1 VILTKSFL
9 DAVEYA
15 FYLHAGQKRK
25 GTKTPYLSHL
35 MGVSSLV
42 LEHGG
47 SEDEA
52 IAALLHDAVEDQ
64 GGKDALE
71 AIHTLFGSRVATIV
85 KGCTDAFDTPKP
97 PWKQRKEKYLK
108 HLRKTRNKSVRLV
121 SASDKLHNARAI
133 LADYRQLKEKL
144 WKRFHVGKDQQLWYY
159 GELVKVFQRKGP
171 RSLAVEL
178 EFVVTELKVLTD
190 DEQKNI

>member
-1 VILTKSFL
+1 MILTKRFL

-25 GTKTPYLSHL
+25 GTRTPYLSHL

-47 SEDEA
+47 TEDEA

-64 GGKDALE
+64 GGKDTLE

-108 HLRKTRNKSVRLV
+108 HLLQTGDKSVRLV

-133 LADYRQLKEKL
+133 LADYRQHRENL
-144 WKRFHVGKDQQLWYY
+144 WKRFNVGKNDQLWYY

-171 RSLAVEL
+171 RSPAVEL
-178 EFVVTELKVLTD
+178 DSVVTELKNLAD
-190 DEQKNI
+190 CE

>member
-1 VILTKSFL
+1 MISLILTKRFL

-25 GTKTPYLSHL
+25 GTQTPYISHL

-47 SEDEA
+47 TEDEA

-64 GGKDALE
+64 GGKDTLE
-71 AIHTLFGSRVATIV
+71 AIHTLFGSKVATIV
-85 KGCTDAFDTPKP
+85 KGCTDALETPKP
-97 PWKQRKEKYLK
+97 PWKQRKEKYIK
-108 HLRKTRNKSVRLV
+108 HLRQTRNKSVRLV

-133 LADYRQLKEKL
+133 LADYRQHKEKL
-144 WKRFHVGKDQQLWYY
+144 WKRFNVGKNDQLWYY
-159 GELVKVFQRKGP
+159 GELVKVFRRKGP
-171 RSLAVEL
+171 RSLAAEL
-178 EFVVTELKVLTD
+178 DSVVAALKDLTD
-190 DEQKNI
+190 